1 MIFKIQKVFLE
12 KSMDRKKI
20 LKNFKNFKKKKKNIL
35 KIFKKKIRWFENSKK
50 TFENHKIINHI
61 NSII

>member
-20 LKNFKNFKKKKKNIL
+20 LKNFKNFKKKKK
-35 KIFKKKIRWFENSKK
+35 KYFKNFLKKI
-50 TFENHKIINHI
+50 TVI
-61 NSII
+61 